1 MCDFTMQLQGH
12 KNGKTPQPQHFP
24 RDTRLFIK
32 FSIKQGTNF
41 AVTISNKSRSFSA
54 SIFHRQHVMEG
65 VMDKIYVD
73 ISNLQTL
80 IFERRQIVALLD
92 DIELW
97 QQIPLAERFAIVES
111 SEFVTLMGESF
122 TDHARRM
129 LENEIE
135 AMLATIH

>member
-1 MCDFTMQLQGH
+1 
-12 KNGKTPQPQHFP
+12 
-24 RDTRLFIK
+24 
-32 FSIKQGTNF
+32 
-41 AVTISNKSRSFSA
+41 
-54 SIFHRQHVMEG
+54 
-65 VMDKIYVD
+65 MDKIYVD
-73 ISNLQTL
+73 ISDLQTL